1 MYVDIL
7 YKTKVVATVLVIY
20 RPPKCNVKDFLQ
32 NLDSFSAKNENKKL
46 ILMGDFNIDSR

>member
-20 RPPKCNVKDFLQ
+20 RPPECNVKAFPQ
-32 NLDSFSAKNENKKL
+32 NLDSFSAKNAKK
-46 ILMGDFNIDSR
+46 S